1 MPQSEAIV
9 WISEREASVYRFGDD
24 DVARGKLRADAPVL
38 ALKHKTGALQA
49 GNLIADL
56 ALLDRVID
64 ALRGVRRWRLAGP
77 DGARDYL
84 LGYLEHYKNRDG
96 HMARLL
102 TELAGVATLDK
113 PTDDALLEQARQK
126 QVAA

>member
-24 DVARGKLRADAPVL
+24 DVRQGRLHADAPML
-38 ALKHKTGALQA
+38 TLKHRTGTMQS
-49 GNLIADL
+49 GNLSADL

-64 ALRGVRRWRLAGP
+64 ALRGVHSWRLTGP
-77 DGARDYL
+77 DGSRDYL
-84 LGYLEHYKNRDG
+84 LGYLERYKTRDG
-96 HMARLL
+96 HVARLL
-102 TELAGVATLDK
+102 TQLAGVATLDR

>member
-9 WISEREASVYRFGDD
+9 WITNREASVYRFSEA
-24 DVARGKLRADAPVL
+24 DVAAGRLWADKPML
-38 ALKHKTGALQA
+38 ALIHKTGAMQT

-64 ALRGVRRWRLAGP
+64 ALRGVRSWRLTGP

-84 LGYLEHYKNRDG
+84 LGYLERYKNRDG
-96 HMARLL
+96 HVARLL
-102 TELAGVATLDK
+102 TQLAGVATLDK
-113 PTDDALLEQARQK
+113 PTDDALIELARQK

>member
-1 MPQSEAIV
+1 MPQNEAIV

-24 DVARGKLRADAPVL
+24 DVSQGKLRADTPML
-38 ALKHKTGALQA
+38 ALKHKTGALQR

-64 ALRGVRRWRLAGP
+64 ALRGVSSWRLTGP
-77 DGARDYL
+77 DGSRDYL

-96 HMARLL
+96 HMAKLL
-102 TELAGVATLDK
+102 MQLAGVATLDK